1 MSSLRNR
8 RRSLTAGIC
17 IGLFLLLII
26 LLKTVDVRPIG
37 PMSSSVGLAALNG
50 AFKDGIGYHEGLEK
64 VSDLLGK
71 LALLIAAGFACLG
84 LYQLVTRK
92 SLKKVDADLFALAGL
107 YAALVLVYVFFEK
120 CVVNYR
126 PLILD
131 EAKGME
137 PSFPSSH
144 TMLSVVI
151 FLSAAYEVRRR
162 LKDVTIQK
170 PVCIALAALCAV
182 TVLCR
187 LFSGVHWLTDIL
199 GGLLISAA
207 LLSLHRLAVS
217 RFARKKHAK
226 KAAVKKAPAKRA
238 EVRR

>member
-50 AFKDGIGYHEGLEK
+50 AFNRVAGRHEGLER

-126 PLILD
+126 PILD
-131 EAKGME
+131 ETKGLE

-217 RFARKKHAK
+217 RFARKKRAK
-226 KAAVKKAPAKRA
+226 KAAAKKAPAKRA

>member
-8 RRSLTAGIC
+8 RRKLTAGIC
-17 IGLFLLLII
+17 IGLFLLLIL

-37 PMSSSVGLAALNG
+37 PMSSSIGLAVLNG
-50 AFKDGIGYHEGLEK
+50 AVKDCIGYHEGFEK

-92 SLKKVDADLFALAGL
+92 SLKKVDADLFVLAGL
-107 YAALVLVYVFFEK
+107 YASLMLVYIFFEK
-120 CVVNYR
+120 CVINYR
-126 PLILD
+126 PFILD
-131 EAKGME
+131 DATGLE

-151 FLSAAYEVRRR
+151 FLSAAYEARRR
-162 LKDVTIQK
+162 LKDVTLQK
-170 PVCIALAALCAV
+170 PVRIALGALCAV
-182 TVLCR
+182 TVVCR

-199 GGLLISAA
+199 GGLFVSGA
-207 LLSLHRLAVS
+207 LLSLYRLAVS

-226 KAAVKKAPAKRA
+226 KSPAKRV
-238 EVRR
+238 EVHK

>member
-37 PMSSSVGLAALNG
+37 PMSSSVGLAALND
-50 AFKDGIGYHEGLEK
+50 AFNRVAGRHEGLER

-151 FLSAAYEVRRR
+151 FLSAAMR
-162 LKDVTIQK
+162 
-170 PVCIALAALCAV
+170 CAAA
-182 TVLCR
+182 
-187 LFSGVHWLTDIL
+187 
-199 GGLLISAA
+199 
-207 LLSLHRLAVS
+207 
-217 RFARKKHAK
+217 
-226 KAAVKKAPAKRA
+226 
-238 EVRR
+238 

>member
-8 RRSLTAGIC
+8 RRRLTAGIC
-17 IGLFLLLII
+17 IGLFLLLIL

-37 PMSSSVGLAALNG
+37 PESSSIGLAGLNG
-50 AFKDGIGYHEGLEK
+50 AFKDAIGYHEGLEK

-92 SLKKVDADLFALAGL
+92 SLKRVDADLFVLAGL
-107 YAALVLVYVFFEK
+107 YAAMIVVYVFFEK
-120 CVVNYR
+120 CVINYR

-131 EAKGME
+131 ETVGLE

-151 FLSAAYEVRRR
+151 LLSASYEVRRR
-162 LKDVTIQK
+162 LKDIAIQK
-170 PVCIALAALCAV
+170 PVCIALAALCAI

-207 LLSLHRLAVS
+207 LLSLHRLAIS
-217 RFARKKHAK
+217 RFARKKHAR
-226 KAAVKKAPAKRA
+226 KATSKKAPAKRA
-238 EVRR
+238 EVRK